1 MSFNK
6 QRGSNSCA
14 KSGGLPIA
22 GPEPKRKAQIPFGRR
37 SSLLLASGSVALLSG
52 CADRGQSFLTPSGP
66 VSARPGARQIVKSSG
81 LTRLPADGRAA
92 RLMWLDLREGGILL
106 IPPFAATLTILVY
119 LPNTAVAQPIT
130 VVCGSVLEAAI
141 GTLLSL
147 VLGSGAGA
155 ALLSALAA
163 MIMLPL
169 LRVFHP
175 PAAALAMCPALLHLG
190 PWFTLEVVLPF
201 ILAAVISSAVIS
213 RLLTGLPRYPVPYSI
228 RRD

>member
-6 QRGSNSCA
+6 QGGSNSCA

-22 GPEPKRKAQIPFGRR
+22 GPEPKRKARTPFGRR
-37 SSLLLASGSVALLSG
+37 SSLLLASGPVALLSG

-66 VSARPGARQIVKSSG
+66 VPARIWCTLNRPALLGCLWMAG
-81 LTRLPADGRAA
+81 LLGP
-92 RLMWLDLREGGILL
+92 LMWLDLREGGIFL

-130 VVCGSVLEAAI
+130 VVCGSVLGAAT
-141 GTLLSL
+141 GTPLSL

-190 PWFTLEVVLPF
+190 PWFALEVVLPF

-213 RLLTGLPRYPVPYSI
+213 RLLAGLPRYPVPSSI

>member
-1 MSFNK
+1 MLS
-6 QRGSNSCA
+6 R
-14 KSGGLPIA
+14 
-22 GPEPKRKAQIPFGRR
+22 
-37 SSLLLASGSVALLSG
+37 LLKTWCTLNRPALLG
-52 CADRGQSFLTPSGP
+52 CLWMAGLLGPLT
-66 VSARPGARQIVKSSG
+66 
-81 LTRLPADGRAA
+81 
-92 RLMWLDLREGGILL
+92 WLDLREGGIFP

-130 VVCGSVLEAAI
+130 VICRSVLGAAT

-169 LRVFHP
+169 LGAFHP

-190 PWFTLEVVLPF
+190 PWFVLEVVLPF
-201 ILAAVISSAVIS
+201 TLAAVISWAVIS
-213 RLLTGLPRYPVPYSI
+213 RLLTGLPRYPAPSSI
-228 RRD
+228 GRD